1 ALEQVYQEGKQ
12 ILLEELKKFLESRK
26 TPEKYIKL
34 LKLLPARWSEL
45 KNAMN
50 INSKVLNDMIQNLE
64 KAIIIE
70 KKGDTYTIPD
80 PIMRNLIFEL

>member
-1 ALEQVYQEGKQ
+1 
-12 ILLEELKKFLESRK
+12 
-26 TPEKYIKL
+26 
-34 LKLLPARWSEL
+34 
-45 KNAMN
+45 
-50 INSKVLNDMIQNLE
+50 MIQNLE